1 MHQRRAGQ
9 ALKSANVLLEPGG
22 IDNLRLT
29 WRLVR
34 DARVAPAYKLLVPLA
49 VLLYLLSP
57 IDLIP
62 DFLLGIG
69 QIDDLGLIGM
79 ALLITFRLLPRLSP
93 ADVVD
98 QHRIDLGLQP
108 RPQATTN
115 DTDRTTDRT
124 FDVVDAAY
132 RVYET
137 PPGTP

>member
-1 MHQRRAGQ
+1 MHQRRAGE

-29 WRLVR
+29 WRLAR

-79 ALLITFRLLPRLSP
+79 ALLISFRLLPRLAP

-108 RPQATTN
+108 RHQATTN
-115 DTDRTTDRT
+115 ATDRSY
-124 FDVVDAAY
+124 DVVDAAY
-132 RVYET
+132 RVYDP
-137 PPGTP
+137 PPGTS